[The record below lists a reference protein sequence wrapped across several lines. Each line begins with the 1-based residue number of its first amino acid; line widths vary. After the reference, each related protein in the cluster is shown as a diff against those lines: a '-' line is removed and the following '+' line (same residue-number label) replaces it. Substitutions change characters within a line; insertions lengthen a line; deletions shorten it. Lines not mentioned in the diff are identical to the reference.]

1 MNNKNFL
8 SSIGNKYNFQIK
20 DQEHPNF
27 SNMGKTFPQMN
38 NLEINK
44 NIGNNSPVKLD
55 NNLLSKNQT
64 SNFFNTSNIKDP
76 NPIAMAKLIQEKE
89 NLTQA
94 LKKEIIKN
102 EEQRN
107 YIQVLKETI
116 ESNLFRS
123 GFAEILASSKEYQQF
138 QEFNKGQGKTMADF
152 IVDFIKFKEETN
164 KFKKDLLISN
174 NIITDSKNEIDNLNK
189 KVNDM
194 ERKNIQ
200 LKNNINKEQSEKEYM
215 FLKDTQNNET
225 INRLNNN
232 IRLLEEENKDLKNQ
246 ILQYQ
251 NINLE
256 NDNKMKFTFNKMDS
270 MTESLNKYKD
280 IEVKYNNLLLKYE
293 GLKKENEENLKL
305 KEKFEKLYQTIKNE
319 NNFLNDKYKNLETE
333 FNSLGK
339 SVDEVSN
346 KYNNLNTHQ
355 DEINNLKSALQDKEK
370 ENQELYKKLNILSS
384 EGDIVNIENRNNKQR
399 IKDCMSSI
407 DRLRYEKNDLEE
419 EFSKLHEK
427 YESIMREYNQ
437 SQNQNDLLSTNF
449 ERLKNEYNILLEE
462 KNKQEIELENN
473 INIKYLK
480 EKEINEIE
488 NNYNEKFQKIQK
500 DNIQLNKSLQNA
512 LDKIKNLTENNYE
525 LKEINEITNK
535 QLREKI
541 ENEQILLQENMEFK
555 TEIEN
560 LNSKFQENKE
570 QLENKIINYSDLN
583 LNYNKVKS
591 QFNDLQ
597 KILKSS
603 SEEKSK
609 LVEKNKKLI
618 EDNKNIEELY
628 QNNLEKLR
636 TISKSNFTEG
646 SLYDFLKETTDEIIK
661 LEKEKNKLN
670 ETIKILNMKCFDTA
684 QENQNN
690 IQENNKLKNMLDS
703 FTNNYNKDLSEKEE
717 LLKQIENYKLMNY
730 QLQKTLDDYGTE
742 LNSKISD
749 LNNISYTRSEIENK
763 NIKLN
768 NDKEFLL
775 TILLRLTKLF
785 SHSNIY
791 DIVNDV
797 FNKKLNEKDSAYQN
811 SMNQKLLQELQRCED
826 YVNMLK
832 ENDLQANYLNLKL
845 NQEIQDLNLKKL
857 RNETNLQTYSID
869 SPEVGNNNKTKSFN
883 SLNTLKSYNY
893 IQEYGNKNYHNKVF
907 SN

>member
-8 SSIGNKYNFQIK
+8 SSIGNKYNFPIK

-232 IRLLEEENKDLKNQ
+232 IRLLEKENKDLKNQ

-407 DRLRYEKNDLEE
+407 DRLRYEKNALEE

-845 NQEIQDLNLKKL
+845 NQEIQDLNLNKL

>member
-8 SSIGNKYNFQIK
+8 SSIGNKYNFPIK

-232 IRLLEEENKDLKNQ
+232 IRLLEKENKDLKNQ

-407 DRLRYEKNDLEE
+407 DRLRYEKNALEE

>member
-8 SSIGNKYNFQIK
+8 SSISNKYNFPIK
-20 DQEHPNF
+20 DQEHTNF

-200 LKNNINKEQSEKEYM
+200 LRNNINKEQSEKEYM

-293 GLKKENEENLKL
+293 GLKKENEENIKL

-845 NQEIQDLNLKKL
+845 NQEIQDLNLNKL

-869 SPEVGNNNKTKSFN
+869 SPEIGNNNKTKSFN

>member
-8 SSIGNKYNFQIK
+8 SSIGNKYNFPIK

-200 LKNNINKEQSEKEYM
+200 LRNNINKEQSEKEYM

-232 IRLLEEENKDLKNQ
+232 IRLLEKENKDLKNQ

-407 DRLRYEKNDLEE
+407 DRLRYEKNALEE

-661 LEKEKNKLN
+661 LEKEKIKLN

-845 NQEIQDLNLKKL
+845 NQEIQDLNLNKL

>member
-8 SSIGNKYNFQIK
+8 SSISNKYNFPIK

-200 LKNNINKEQSEKEYM
+200 LRNNINKEQSEKKYM

-407 DRLRYEKNDLEE
+407 DRLRYEKNALEE

-512 LDKIKNLTENNYE
+512 LDKIKNLTENNYD

-797 FNKKLNEKDSAYQN
+797 FNKKFNEKDSAYQN

-869 SPEVGNNNKTKSFN
+869 SPEIGNNNKTKSFN

>member
-8 SSIGNKYNFQIK
+8 SSISNKYNFPIK

-407 DRLRYEKNDLEE
+407 DRLRYEKNALEE

-845 NQEIQDLNLKKL
+845 NQEIQDLNLNKL

-869 SPEVGNNNKTKSFN
+869 SPEIGNNNKTKSFN

>member
-200 LKNNINKEQSEKEYM
+200 LRNNINKEQSEKKYM